1 MIRYQAQVENK
12 GHLSFCLCHLLLC
25 YLPVCY
31 WKCFQNLFELRTSQ
45 RFISYFHNSNQSAFL
60 SVSFI
65 PSPSSCFCFLLS
77 LFLNFLFQKSTQIS
91 NPNTLNKQICLFVAF
106 PPSPASM
113 FTSITCLY
121 HHHHHYNRH
130 HCHYKYS
137 IGTKN
142 IHLYHVTISET
153 QKGRFIKKRNRYKKK
168 SFSSVACLS
177 SITKPCMARTPL
189 HTYAGA

>member
-1 MIRYQAQVENK
+1 MIKYQAQVENK
-12 GHLSFCLCHLLLC
+12 RHLSFCLCHLLLC

-45 RFISYFHNSNQSAFL
+45 RFISYFHNTNKSAFL

-121 HHHHHYNRH
+121 HHHHHYHRH
-130 HCHYKYS
+130 HCDYKYS
-137 IGTKN
+137 IGTKTEMQKVIKIAEIN
-142 IHLYHVTISET
+142 FWPKKISTKNGPKMT
-153 QKGRFIKKRNRYKKK
+153 QNDSKLPKNYPK
-168 SFSSVACLS
+168 
-177 SITKPCMARTPL
+177 
-189 HTYAGA
+189 